1 MDILLKSRQYPSQL
15 CSCKGPKYTPFI
27 KVIGMECAR
36 QRDTSIIVQ
45 LVQWCTL
52 KAKVGGRRYCYK
64 NRDSRK
70 SYNTSPSKGKWAQL
84 L

>member
-15 CSCKGPKYTPFI
+15 CSRKGPKYTPFI

-52 KAKVGGRRYCYK
+52 
-64 NRDSRK
+64 
-70 SYNTSPSKGKWAQL
+70 
-84 L
+84 